1 MIGCQQELT
10 SSFRPPLLQ
19 HKAKKE
25 LVIGLPAQIKKS
37 GRTEIYLENF
47 DVLLVIIVLLAL
59 SLHDD
64 I

>member
-1 MIGCQQELT
+1 MIGCQQELR

-37 GRTEIYLENF
+37 GRTEMYLENF
-47 DVLLVIIVLLAL
+47 DVLLVVIVLLAL
-59 SLHDD
+59 SLNDD